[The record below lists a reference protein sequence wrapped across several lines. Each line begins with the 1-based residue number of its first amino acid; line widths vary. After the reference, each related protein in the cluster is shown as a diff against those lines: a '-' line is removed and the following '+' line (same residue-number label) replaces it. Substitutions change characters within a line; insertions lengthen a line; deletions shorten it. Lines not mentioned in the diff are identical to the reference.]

1 MTAPSFQQDIHC
13 GSSGRFLPWLLQAD
27 NVRRDPRVI
36 YLQKPC
42 VRFFTLHKEDE
53 CLPIKPP
60 LTIETLCAEAATFA
74 EVEAKYDEPALYGVT
89 DGKAVGTYL
98 EHKFVAHLVASYEFP
113 KGNSAS
119 GIDIPSLGV
128 DIKVT
133 SVKQPQS
140 SSPFRSARQK
150 IYGLG
155 YHLIIFVY
163 DKTDDNIARTARLD
177 MAHTIF
183 VDKSRTADFQ
193 MTRGLLDIIERDG
206 NDDDIVAFLQDKH
219 LPVDE
224 IEARNIAEA
233 VLADPP
239 GLGYLTISNA
249 LQWRLQYK
257 RVITHAGDVSGINRV
272 R

>member
-1 MTAPSFQQDIHC
+1 MVFMLTEEEKRLS
-13 GSSGRFLPWLLQAD
+13 
-27 NVRRDPRVI
+27 
-36 YLQKPC
+36 
-42 VRFFTLHKEDE
+42 
-53 CLPIKPP
+53 KPP
-60 LTIETLCAEAATFA
+60 LTIETLCAEAAAFA
-74 EVEAKYDEPALYGVT
+74 EVETTYDEPALYGVT

-98 EHKFVAHLVASYEFP
+98 EHKFTAHLVTSYEFP

-133 SVKQPQS
+133 SIRQPQS
-140 SSPFRSARQK
+140 SSPFKSARQK

-163 DKTDDNIARTARLD
+163 EKSDDDAARTGRLD
-177 MAHTIF
+177 MTHTIF

-193 MTRGLLDIIERDG
+193 MTRGLIDIIERDG
-206 NDDDIVAFLQDKH
+206 NDDDIVAFLQDKN

-233 VLADPP
+233 VLANPP
-239 GLGYLTISNA
+239 QLGYLTISNA
-249 LQWRLQYK
+249 LQWRLQYR
-257 RVITHAGDVSGINRV
+257 RVIDKAGDVSGIHRV

>member
-1 MTAPSFQQDIHC
+1 MP
-13 GSSGRFLPWLLQAD
+13 
-27 NVRRDPRVI
+27 
-36 YLQKPC
+36 
-42 VRFFTLHKEDE
+42 
-53 CLPIKPP
+53 KPP
-60 LTIETLCAEAATFA
+60 LTIETLCAEAAAFA
-74 EVEAKYDEPALYGVT
+74 EVETRYDEPVLYGVT

-98 EHKFVAHLVASYEFP
+98 EHKFIAHLMAVYEFT

-133 SVKQPQS
+133 SIKQPQS

-163 DKTDDNIARTARLD
+163 EKSDDDAARTGRLD

-193 MTRGLLDIIERDG
+193 MTRGLIDIIERDG
-206 NDDDIVAFLQDKH
+206 NDDDIVAFLQDKN

-239 GLGYLTISNA
+239 QLGYLTISNA

-257 RVITHAGDVSGINRV
+257 RVINKAGEVPGIHKV

>member
-1 MTAPSFQQDIHC
+1 MAFITIEED
-13 GSSGRFLPWLLQAD
+13 RDLP
-27 NVRRDPRVI
+27 
-36 YLQKPC
+36 
-42 VRFFTLHKEDE
+42 
-53 CLPIKPP
+53 KPP

-74 EVEAKYDEPALYGVT
+74 EAETTYDEPALYGVT

-98 EHKFVAHLVASYEFP
+98 EHKFIAHLVSGYEFP
-113 KGNSAS
+113 KGNSAN

-133 SVKQPQS
+133 SIRQPQS

-155 YHLIIFVY
+155 YNLIIFVY
-163 DKTDDNIARTARLD
+163 EKNDDDLARTGRLD

-193 MTRGLLDIIERDG
+193 MTRGLIDIIEREG
-206 NDDDIVAFLQDKH
+206 NDDDIVAFLQDKN

-233 VLADPP
+233 ILADPP
-239 GLGYLTISNA
+239 QLGYLTISNA

-257 RVITHAGDVSGINRV
+257 RVIDKAGDVPGIQRV